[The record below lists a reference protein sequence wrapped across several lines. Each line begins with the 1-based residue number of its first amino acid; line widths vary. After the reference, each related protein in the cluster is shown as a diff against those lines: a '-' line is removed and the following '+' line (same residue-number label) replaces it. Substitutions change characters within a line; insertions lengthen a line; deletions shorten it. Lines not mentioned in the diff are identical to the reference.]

1 MPTQIVLSKFLKNI
15 HLKPLLLSD
24 SPYSS
29 EVRIIRWKFSL
40 STLFENLFSEA
51 FLLNSRL
58 YWPIKVVETY
68 FRRLA
73 VLLFP
78 RSGCAF

>member
-24 SPYSS
+24 SPCSS
-29 EVRIIRWKFSL
+29 EVRIIRRKFSL

-58 YWPIKVVETY
+58 YWPMKVVETY
-68 FRRLA
+68 FKRLA
-73 VLLFP
+73 VLLSP

>member
-1 MPTQIVLSKFLKNI
+1 
-15 HLKPLLLSD
+15 LLLSG
-24 SPYSS
+24 SPCSS

-68 FRRLA
+68 FRRVA